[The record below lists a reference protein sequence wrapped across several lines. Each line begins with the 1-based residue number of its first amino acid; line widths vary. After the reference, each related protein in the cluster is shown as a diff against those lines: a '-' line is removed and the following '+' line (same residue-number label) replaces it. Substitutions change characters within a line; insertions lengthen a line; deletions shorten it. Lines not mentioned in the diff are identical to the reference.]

1 MTVALGKKMFGA
13 VLAVA
18 GFNILLDKHQ
28 APDVIVGALVFAAGA
43 AMFAW
48 GFRK

>member
-1 MTVALGKKMFGA
+1 MTVALGKKIFGA
-13 VLAVA
+13 ILAVA
-18 GFNILLDKHQ
+18 GFNVLLDKHET
-28 APDVIVGALVFAAGA
+28 ADVIIGTLMFAAGA

>member
-1 MTVALGKKMFGA
+1 MIVALGKKIFGA
-13 VLAVA
+13 IVAVA
-18 GFNILLDKHQ
+18 GFNILLDKHETV
-28 APDVIVGALVFAAGA
+28 DIIVGVLVFAAGA

>member
-1 MTVALGKKMFGA
+1 MTVALGKKLFGA

-18 GFNILLDKHQ
+18 GFNILLDKHE
-28 APDVIVGALVFAAGA
+28 AADVVVGVLVFAAGA